1 MENDMSALDQQSES
15 EREQITRRN
24 AKSPL
29 LSLPAELRNQIFA
42 LALTQPTIEIFWSE
56 PHLKFKIHEDC
67 RPDYVR
73 QPLNLLFV
81 CRQTHAETAT
91 LPYKLNTFAVDFVY
105 QRDPPKNFL
114 YQRTVEQREVMG
126 SVSERNPKTGKAG
139 KPMSATRWMA
149 SMEAEAFV
157 LYTWKRGEMEA

>member
-1 MENDMSALDQQSES
+1 M
-15 EREQITRRN
+15 
-24 AKSPL
+24 
-29 LSLPAELRNQIFA
+29 
-42 LALTQPTIEIFWSE
+42 
-56 PHLKFKIHEDC
+56 
-67 RPDYVR
+67 
-73 QPLNLLFV
+73 

-126 SVSERNPKTGKAG
+126 SVSERNPKIGKAG

-149 SMEAEAFV
+149 SMEAEAFL

>member
-1 MENDMSALDQQSES
+1 MSASDEQSES
-15 EREQITRRN
+15 DRDQIIKRN
-24 AKSPL
+24 AKSSL

-56 PHLKFKIHEDC
+56 PHLKFKFHEDC

-91 LPYKLNTFAVDFVY
+91 LPYKLNIFAVDFVY
-105 QRDPPKNFL
+105 QRDPPNNFL

-126 SVSERNPKTGKAG
+126 SVSPRNIFSGKAG
-139 KPMSATRWMA
+139 KPRSATVWMA
-149 SMEAEAFV
+149 HM
-157 LYTWKRGEMEA
+157 W